1 VNKKAGA
8 VLLLLTAVNTV
19 ILVTAAYKGYKA
31 SEQVDAA
38 KKNPVGFLLSFFRKP
53 KEPAPG
59 V

>member
-1 VNKKAGA
+1 MNKKTAA
-8 VLLLLTAVNTV
+8 LLVVLTAVNTA
-19 ILVTAAYKGYKA
+19 ILVTAAYKGYQA

-53 KEPAPG
+53 KSSG